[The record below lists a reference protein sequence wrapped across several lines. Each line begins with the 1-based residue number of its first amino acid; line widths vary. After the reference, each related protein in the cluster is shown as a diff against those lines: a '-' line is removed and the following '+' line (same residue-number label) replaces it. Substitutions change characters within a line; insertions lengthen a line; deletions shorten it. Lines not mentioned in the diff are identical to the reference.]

1 MDVVFIPG
9 AMRSGAQLA
18 HWRTLLAGHQV
29 SFAGFPASSVS
40 ASVDVLAGRIPKD
53 ALVVGESVG
62 GLLALGLAGHGF
74 RAIAVD
80 PPLTMA
86 KQWTA
91 SYALRTAAS
100 AGRVSKAFIAE
111 VFGLMPNG
119 SVEER
124 VYYPLLYKLA
134 GPVDIVT
141 GDVPLWPCTG
151 MPGRQCMIDGAD
163 RYVLKSYP
171 LVRLREI
178 SGPHAL
184 LDESREACRDIIL
197 EVAHT
202 LQDVLERQRAG

>member
-9 AMRSGAQLA
+9 AMRSGAHLA

-29 SFAGFPASSVS
+29 GFAGFPAASVS
-40 ASVDVLAGRIPKD
+40 ACVDVLAGRIPRD

-62 GLLALGLAGHGF
+62 GLVALGLAGRGF
-74 RAIAVD
+74 RAIAFD
-80 PPLTMA
+80 PPLTTA

-100 AGRVSKAFIAE
+100 AGRVSEAFLAE

-119 SVEER
+119 AVEER
-124 VYYPLLYKLA
+124 IYYPLLDKLT

-141 GDVPLWPCTG
+141 GSVPLWPCTG
-151 MPGRQCMIDGAD
+151 IPGRQCMIDGTD

-171 LVRLREI
+171 LVRLHEI
-178 SGPHAL
+178 EGPHAL
-184 LDESREACRDIIL
+184 LDESREACRDVIL
-197 EVAHT
+197 EVAHA